1 MRETHSLSVQPGAR
15 LLFRGQELTLTVTTS
30 LCKPAVKVTAQC
42 LQVNF
47 YRNLP
52 QPSLP
57 VFLSRWY
64 HLQALS
70 YLKERT
76 CFWAK
81 RIGESFNRITIKD
94 QRSRWGSC
102 SSLHNLNY
110 NWRIIMAPEAVID
123 YLVIHEAAHLVHL
136 NHSEA
141 FWALVAQHDP
151 DFRLHKRWLRDN
163 GLRLFQMLPKE
174 IHA

>member
-1 MRETHSLSVQPGAR
+1 
-15 LLFRGQELTLTVTTS
+15 
-30 LCKPAVKVTAQC
+30 
-42 LQVNF
+42 
-47 YRNLP
+47 
-52 QPSLP
+52 
-57 VFLSRWY
+57 
-64 HLQALS
+64 
-70 YLKERT
+70 
-76 CFWAK
+76 
-81 RIGESFNRITIKD
+81 
-94 QRSRWGSC
+94 
-102 SSLHNLNY
+102 
-110 NWRIIMAPEAVID
+110 MAPEAVID